1 MTQSARAYRGMARA
15 MPVTSDLHDA
25 MRYGYHCA
33 NVRFTVGSGMVG
45 IELSGASRAR
55 TARGRCHPD
64 IPQQCEVA
72 VANFVKAVTAA
83 KSILEEFG
91 FSAPPIN
98 PVTIARDMGVRVTFV
113 ELPAKHQ
120 NVSGFYDA
128 TDDAIYVNKDEYPKR
143 KTFTIAHELGHRV
156 LHREWAAS
164 NDYRVLLRD
173 PSLIIDAREQEA
185 NAFAAHLL
193 VPTKMLATYR
203 HVASIEELSNLFV
216 VSMPVIRNRLKRE
229 FHT

>member
-1 MTQSARAYRGMARA
+1 
-15 MPVTSDLHDA
+15 

-45 IELSGASRAR
+45 IDLNAAF
-55 TARGRCHPD
+55 RGRAARALRHPD

-72 VANFVKAVTAA
+72 MANFAKAVNAA
-83 KSILEEFG
+83 KNILEEFG
-91 FSAPPIN
+91 FSEPPIN
-98 PVTIARDMGVRVTFV
+98 PVAIARDMGVRVTFV

-128 TDDAIYVNKDEYPKR
+128 TDDAIYVNKAEYPKR
-143 KTFTIAHELGHRV
+143 QTFTIAHELGHRV

-173 PSLIIDAREQEA
+173 PSLMIDEREQEA

-193 VPTKMLATYR
+193 VPTRMLANYR
-203 HVASIEELSNLFV
+203 HVASIEELSKLFV

-229 FHT
+229 FHI